1 MNSKLI
7 DCKILRKTST
17 FSASFF
23 KILIL
28 LIGISFNGCK
38 ESDTLGGN
46 LLPADDQS
54 QFKSSGKFNLTTFT
68 IKEDSIKSDD
78 LSSSLLGSY
87 VDPVFGKTNASF
99 LTQFVASSNQ
109 LDFGSNPI
117 ADSIVLS
124 MTYSGYY
131 GKVDK

>member
-68 IKEDSIKSDD
+68 IKEDSLKSDD

-87 VDPVFGKTNASF
+87 VDPVFGKSTRVFSH
-99 LTQFVASSNQ
+99 SICGQ
-109 LDFGSNPI
+109 LQ
-117 ADSIVLS
+117 SIRFWFKPYCRFNSTINDL
-124 MTYSGYY
+124 
-131 GKVDK
+131 